1 MNGTDWP
8 SPAANLSLV
17 EQHIKKILAATGVD
31 VPSLAIDEEYPAT
44 LPLPLAAFVSLSITY
59 KLDKGKGRFLLL
71 IGPTL
76 NAVASVCV
84 WPCMPIL
91 TSLWIQK
98 VKRWRD
104 YFLLRASGTVFHHN
118 KDAVVQLL
126 KSCFTSTLGLG
137 STCMNNN
144 GGVGALLGHGLASH
158 SPVAP
163 GILYLRVYRFIG
175 DIMFLNKAIMSILL
189 LSVRDIA
196 SSDELPKGDVKKQL
210 NKIKY
215 GMKRGQVSLVR
226 YMARV
231 KQAALLGASL
241 VWISGGQKLVQS
253 LIRGTVPSWFLSADT
268 LEQED
273 GETGVLV
280 AMLSGYALA
289 YFVMLSVAFAWG
301 IDHSSVPPNRR
312 AKVIAIHLDFLADTM
327 ERFTTLSCHHATWQ
341 AYVSGF
347 VSLIVC
353 CTPMWIREVDAELLK
368 RLSKGLR
375 QLNEDELALRLL
387 EIGGIGVMGT
397 AAEMIIESARML

>member
-1 MNGTDWP
+1 
-8 SPAANLSLV
+8 
-17 EQHIKKILAATGVD
+17 
-31 VPSLAIDEEYPAT
+31 
-44 LPLPLAAFVSLSITY
+44 
-59 KLDKGKGRFLLL
+59 
-71 IGPTL
+71 
-76 NAVASVCV
+76 
-84 WPCMPIL
+84 
-91 TSLWIQK
+91 

-144 GGVGALLGHGLASH
+144 GGVGVLLGHGLASH

-175 DIMFLNKAIMSILL
+175 DITFLNKEIMSILL

-196 SSDELPKGDVKKQL
+196 SSELPKGDVKKQL

-215 GMKRGQVSLVR
+215 GMKCGQVSLVR

-268 LEQED
+268 LDQDD

-301 IDHSSVPPNRR
+301 IDHYSVPPNRR
-312 AKVIAIHLDFLADTM
+312 AKVIAVHLDFLANTM
-327 ERFTTLSCHHATWQ
+327 EKLTALSCHRATWQ

-347 VSLIVC
+347 VSLIVG

-368 RLSKGLR
+368 RLSKRLR

-397 AAEMIIESARML
+397 AAEMIIEYERML